1 MNPETTSTVSS
12 ISLWEVLQNQ
22 LNTSLAIVMRPVV
35 QQQLLTI
42 LAILSI
48 TLMLPELIRYWQI
61 RQARRAGDQLK
72 QLVWWNKSRVLI
84 FPLAAPIGSILLIN
98 LAIWLF
104 TLRDY
109 PSGMLENVRSLFSLW
124 LIFRLVVT
132 LLYYRW
138 SDGVRPYYRWV
149 LSPMFIIIILWR
161 LIGSSVGLNSII
173 TIPILTIG
181 DNAISLGNLFSSAI
195 TFYAFVVSGWM
206 VEQVLNR
213 TLPDRLNAE
222 PGMIQSVA
230 TLTRYAILAIG
241 TVFALALL
249 GFDATSLAIVAGGLS
264 VGIGIGLQDIVA
276 NFVSG
281 LTLLFEQSLRPGDI
295 IELDGAINEVEKV
308 TLRATIVR
316 TLDNVELIIP
326 NAKFTTAQ
334 VNTLTRSSRLIG
346 VRVPFFVHYDSDLAF
361 VRQVAL
367 ETAVKHELTLAD
379 PPPKILNRGFGD
391 YAFLFEL
398 FVWMEYPKKR
408 GLYRSDLYDL
418 LMDAFSAH
426 GIKVPYPQ
434 RDLHVRAKAEL
445 PEE

>member
-1 MNPETTSTVSS
+1 
-12 ISLWEVLQNQ
+12 
-22 LNTSLAIVMRPVV
+22 MRPVV

-42 LAILSI
+42 LAILFI

-61 RQARRAGDQLK
+61 RQARRAGDQQKL
-72 QLVWWNKSRVLI
+72 LLWWNKSRVLI

-104 TLRDY
+104 NGRNY
-109 PSGMLENVRSLFSLW
+109 PSGMLENARSLFSLW

-138 SDGVRPYYRWV
+138 SDGVRPYHRWV
-149 LSPMFIIIILWR
+149 LSPMFVIIILWL

-173 TIPILTIG
+173 TIPIVTIG
-181 DNAISLGNLFSSAI
+181 TNAISLGNLLSSAI
-195 TFYAFVVSGWM
+195 SLYAFVVSGWM

-213 TLPDRLNAE
+213 TLPDQLNAE

-241 TVFALALL
+241 TVFSLALL

-316 TLDNVELIIP
+316 TLDNIELIIP

-346 VRVPFFVHYDSDLAF
+346 VRVPFSVHYDSDLAF
-361 VRQVAL
+361 VRQVTL
-367 ETAVKHELTLAD
+367 ETAVKHRLTLAD
-379 PPPKILNRGFGD
+379 PPPRVINRGFGD
-391 YAFLFEL
+391 SALMFEL
-398 FVWMEYPKKR
+398 LVWMENPKFR
-408 GLYRSDLYDL
+408 GLFRSDLYDL
-418 LMDAFSAH
+418 LMDAFSAN
-426 GIKVPYPQ
+426 GIRVPYPQ
-434 RDLHVRAKAEL
+434 RDLHVRSGLETSG
-445 PEE
+445 E

>member
-1 MNPETTSTVSS
+1 MNPETTSTTSS

-22 LNTSLAIVMRPVV
+22 LNTSLAILMRPVV

-42 LAILSI
+42 LAILFI

-61 RQARRAGDQLK
+61 RQARRAGDQQKL
-72 QLVWWNKSRVLI
+72 LLWWNKSRVLI

-104 TLRDY
+104 NGRNY
-109 PSGMLENVRSLFSLW
+109 PSGMLENARSLFSLW

-138 SDGVRPYYRWV
+138 SDGVRPYHRWV
-149 LSPMFIIIILWR
+149 LSPMFVIIILWL

-173 TIPILTIG
+173 TIPIVTIG
-181 DNAISLGNLFSSAI
+181 TNAISLGNLLSSAI
-195 TFYAFVVSGWM
+195 SLYAFVVSGWM

-213 TLPDRLNAE
+213 TLPDQLNAE

-241 TVFALALL
+241 TVFSLALL

-316 TLDNVELIIP
+316 TLDNIELIIP

-346 VRVPFFVHYDSDLAF
+346 VRVPFSVHYDSDLAF
-361 VRQVAL
+361 VRQVTL
-367 ETAVKHELTLAD
+367 ETAVKHRLTLAD
-379 PPPKILNRGFGD
+379 PPPRVINRGFGD
-391 YAFLFEL
+391 SALMFEL
-398 FVWMEYPKKR
+398 LVWMENPKFR
-408 GLYRSDLYDL
+408 GLFRSDLYDL
-418 LMDAFSAH
+418 LMDAFSAN
-426 GIKVPYPQ
+426 GIRVPYPQ
-434 RDLHVRAKAEL
+434 RDLHVRSGLETSG
-445 PEE
+445 E